1 MDSSCQKRPF
11 YLFMVAVLKRW
22 SRSGYVSALL
32 FCFVSWINL
41 RNMSVN
47 NSTDTHLSIPA
58 VFHHGNP
65 SSTAVSLTLDREVF
79 STSSDMYTSVKK
91 PLFICSTQ
99 KIPPTCFLVQV
110 LVKYV
115 LPHVDCRCN
124 PMEDWTPSIWIEQ
137 AGEAVI
143 WLWETQC

>member
-1 MDSSCQKRPF
+1 
-11 YLFMVAVLKRW
+11 
-22 SRSGYVSALL
+22 
-32 FCFVSWINL
+32 
-41 RNMSVN
+41 MSVN

-99 KIPPTCFLVQV
+99 NIPPTCFLVQV

-115 LPHVDCRCN
+115 LLPC
-124 PMEDWTPSIWIEQ
+124 
-137 AGEAVI
+137 G
-143 WLWETQC
+143 L

>member
-99 KIPPTCFLVQV
+99 NIPPTCFLVQV

-115 LPHVDCRCN
+115 LLPC
-124 PMEDWTPSIWIEQ
+124 
-137 AGEAVI
+137 G
-143 WLWETQC
+143 L